1 MRLLMQEFNR
11 YGQIIVQISLRLQ
24 IDSMRFLLILKFHRL
39 QQILED
45 RINIPELIDRFYD
58 KLENEI
64 NMILYNLLKKA
75 A

>member
-1 MRLLMQEFNR
+1 MQEFNR